1 MNETDEFTRYHLTG
15 KKVES
20 NIMKSFGLSKIQ
32 KHTNDQESVRAW
44 VEEWAAGENNPVLF
58 CKFLG
63 EDAPEDFD
71 LLNEDFMMVLQT
83 LFQKLMAQKLAGKG
97 VCIDAT
103 HGTAGYDF
111 PLTTVMV
118 MDEQGEGFPIA

>member
-1 MNETDEFTRYHLTG
+1 
-15 KKVES
+15 
-20 NIMKSFGLSKIQ
+20 
-32 KHTNDQESVRAW
+32 
-44 VEEWAAGENNPVLF
+44 
-58 CKFLG
+58 
-63 EDAPEDFD
+63 
-71 LLNEDFMMVLQT
+71 MMVLQA

-118 MDEQGEGFPIA
+118 MDEQGEGFPIAWCLSNHEDFTRMCIFFQIFEAELWYLVASVVNVRFGKPVL